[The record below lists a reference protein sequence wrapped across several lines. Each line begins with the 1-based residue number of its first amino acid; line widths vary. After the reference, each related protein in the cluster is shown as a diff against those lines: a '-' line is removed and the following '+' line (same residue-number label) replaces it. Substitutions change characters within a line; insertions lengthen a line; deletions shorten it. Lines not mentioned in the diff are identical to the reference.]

1 MNVESFKANVRLYR
15 KTEVGRGVIFFAL
28 LGATALPPVFIIRR
42 LDRVGIDTLSV
53 FVVSVSFSVIAILMF
68 CVLSPMMRKKQL
80 RKLAAACSACGSL
93 LLGKHSA
100 SVISTGRCPVCGI
113 QILD

>member
-1 MNVESFKANVRLYR
+1 MTVENFIITVRLYR
-15 KTEVGRGVIFFAL
+15 RLEILRGAVLFAL
-28 LGATALPPVFIIRR
+28 IASTAIPLKFVMVR
-42 LDRVGIDTLSV
+42 LDRVGFDTLSV
-53 FVVSVSFSVIAILMF
+53 AVVSVSFSLIAVLMF

-80 RKLAAACSACGSL
+80 RKLAATCSACGSL

-100 SVISTGRCPVCGI
+100 SVISTGRCPVCGV